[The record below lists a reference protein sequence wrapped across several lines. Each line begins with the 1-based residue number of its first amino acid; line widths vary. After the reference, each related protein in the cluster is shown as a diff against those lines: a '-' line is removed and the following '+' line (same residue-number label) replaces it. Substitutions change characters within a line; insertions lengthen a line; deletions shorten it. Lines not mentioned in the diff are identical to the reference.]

1 MSETAKPVVAR
12 NKEETERGDRAVI
25 SESSGGFMKN
35 LLKLLQV
42 SAVLV
47 LLAALY
53 LAFINNN
60 EEVNSFDEIIDAVN
74 TAQTEVPPVDL

>member
-1 MSETAKPVVAR
+1 
-12 NKEETERGDRAVI
+12 
-25 SESSGGFMKN
+25 MKN

-53 LAFINNN
+53 LAFINNT